1 VAVQALVI
9 ALALLIAAGQFS
21 PGAAQDESHA
31 MRLVKLQA
39 VEELSPTAQEAG
51 WVRVIVEL
59 NTPFKPE
66 GKVRTFFQTLAQRR
80 SIREAQAAVSRELTS
95 LGAEVL
101 QQFSALP
108 LMVLR
113 VDSSG
118 LEALAANPL
127 VKTISEDRPVALAL
141 AQSVPLIDADLA
153 WAAGYSGSGW
163 NVAVLDTGVDSSHE
177 FLAGKVVAEA
187 CFSTTDV
194 PSSVTTL
201 CPNGLETQTGAGAA
215 TPCTGITGCD
225 HGTHVAGI
233 AVGNNGSLFGVAKD
247 AGLIAVQVFSRVD
260 NETYCGVGNTPC
272 VLTFTSDYIA
282 ALDWVYSQSGSFQI
296 ASVNMSFGGGGYT
309 EPCDTEPAK
318 TAIDQ
323 LASVGIASVIAS
335 GNSGYIDA
343 ISAPGC
349 ISSAISVGSTDKFDQ
364 LSGFSNVAWF
374 LSLLAPG
381 SSITSSIPGDLYAS
395 KSGTSMAAP
404 HVAGAWAVMKA
415 SNPAASVGAIL
426 TAFQDTGVPIDDPAA
441 GGIQDMPRIDVD
453 SALTLLNL
461 PTPTPTAT
469 PTTTNTPSPTAT
481 PTLTPTSSP
490 TATATATPTASATST
505 PTPTHTNTPTATD
518 TSTPIATHTPTL
530 TPTSTDTPTS
540 SSTPTAT
547 DVPPTATDTPT
558 STPTLTPTSTA
569 TDSPTSTPGPS
580 ATPTPMATPL
590 PGDLNLDGS
599 VDVLDVQLCVNVFLS
614 SETDPGVIARADVN
628 ADTNVDVLDVQLIVN
643 LFLGI

>member
-1 VAVQALVI
+1 
-9 ALALLIAAGQFS
+9 
-21 PGAAQDESHA
+21 
-31 MRLVKLQA
+31 M
-39 VEELSPTAQEAG
+39 
-51 WVRVIVEL
+51 
-59 NTPFKPE
+59 
-66 GKVRTFFQTLAQRR
+66 
-80 SIREAQAAVSRELTS
+80 
-95 LGAEVL
+95 GAEVL
-101 QQFSALP
+101 QQFTALP
-108 LMVLR
+108 LMVVR
-113 VDSSG
+113 VDSGG

-127 VKTISEDRPVALAL
+127 IKTISEDKPVPLAL

-153 WAAGYSGSGW
+153 WAAGYTGSGW
-163 NVAVLDTGVDSSHE
+163 NVGVLDTGVDSSHE
-177 FLAGKVVAEA
+177 FLAGKVLAEA

-201 CPNGLETQTGAGAA
+201 CPNGLETQTGSGAA
-215 TPCTGITGCD
+215 MPCTGITGCD

-260 NETYCGVGNTPC
+260 NETYCGVGNSPC

-282 ALDWVYSQSGSFQI
+282 ALDWVYGQSGSFQI
-296 ASVNMSFGGGGYT
+296 ASVNMSFGGGGFT
-309 EPCDTEPAK
+309 DPCDTEPAK

-323 LASVGIASVIAS
+323 LESVGIGSVIAS

-343 ISAPGC
+343 ISSPAC

-381 SSITSSIPGDLYAS
+381 SSITSSIPGNLYAS

-404 HVAGAWAVMKA
+404 YVAGAWAVLKS
-415 SNPAASVGAIL
+415 SNPAASVDAIL
-426 TAFQDTGVPIDDPAA
+426 TAFRDTGVSIDDPAP
-441 GGIQDMPRIDVD
+441 GEVQDMPRIDVD
-453 SALTLLNL
+453 GALAQLNL

-490 TATATATPTASATST
+490 TATATATPTASPTLTA
-505 PTPTHTNTPTATD
+505 TPTHTNTPTATD
-518 TSTPIATHTPTL
+518 TSTSTATPTPTL
-530 TPTSTDTPTS
+530 TPTSTDTPTP

-547 DVPPTATDTPT
+547 DVPPTATETPS
-558 STPTLTPTSTA
+558 STATLTPTSTPSH
-569 TDSPTSTPGPS
+569 TPTHTPGPTAT
-580 ATPTPMATPL
+580 ATPTATPQ

-599 VDVLDVQLCVNVFLS
+599 VDVLDVQLCVNVFLGA
-614 SETDPGVIARADVN
+614 ETDPGIMARANVN
-628 ADTNVDVLDVQLIVN
+628 ADAGVDVLDVQLIVN

>member
-1 VAVQALVI
+1 
-9 ALALLIAAGQFS
+9 
-21 PGAAQDESHA
+21 

-201 CPNGLETQTGAGAA
+201 CPNGLETQTGSGAA